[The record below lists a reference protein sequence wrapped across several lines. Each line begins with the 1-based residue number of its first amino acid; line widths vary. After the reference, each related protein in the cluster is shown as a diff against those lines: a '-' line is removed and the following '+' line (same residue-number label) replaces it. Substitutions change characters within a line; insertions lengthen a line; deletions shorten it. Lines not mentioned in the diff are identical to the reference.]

1 MIRRSRLKKLFNKVR
16 DINYYIQKL
25 SGDPNITDEAMRL
38 FDINERTEQRVKLKT
53 ELFGEIQ
60 RSDTL
65 DDKLKQI
72 K

>member
-16 DINYYIQKL
+16 DISYYIQKL

-38 FDINERTEQRVKLKT
+38 FDINERTERVKLKT

>member
-16 DINYYIQKL
+16 DINYYIQKF